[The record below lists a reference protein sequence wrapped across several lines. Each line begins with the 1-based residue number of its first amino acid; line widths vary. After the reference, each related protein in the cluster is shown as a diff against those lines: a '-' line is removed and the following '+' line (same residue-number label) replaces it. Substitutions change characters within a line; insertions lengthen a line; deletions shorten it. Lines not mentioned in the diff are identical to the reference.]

1 MAQRVGVI
9 GLGDMGSG
17 IAKNL
22 IKAGFETAGFDLSP
36 ARMQA
41 FTDLGGVATANARET
56 GSGSHAVFV
65 MVMNGGQA
73 RSVIFEAD
81 GLLASMSPGSAILM
95 TATISAS
102 EIRGI
107 NRDLHGSGVDLIDT
121 PVSGGFPGA
130 QSGALTMMAAAPD
143 TVLDRNFPFMEAVSA
158 SIHRVGAEPGMGQTV
173 KACLQSLIGS
183 IFTATC
189 EATALAAVAGVDA
202 DVLRRVFATSSAGS
216 QAANT
221 AMENIIAGRFEKSG
235 SHIRTMYK
243 DMTLV
248 MDLAREL
255 GVPLFTAATAMQ
267 LFQAGITRC
276 PDGDNWA
283 VTTVTE
289 EIVGNGLRLGKSKQ

>member
-22 IKAGFETAGFDLSP
+22 IKAGFETGGYDLSP
-36 ARMQA
+36 ARMRA
-41 FTDLGGVATANARET
+41 FTDMGGAAAASPQEAGN
-56 GSGSHAVFV
+56 GSQAVFV
-65 MVMNGGQA
+65 MVMDGGQA
-73 RSVIFEAD
+73 RSVIFDAD
-81 GLLASMSPGSAILM
+81 GLLASMSPGSTILM
-95 TATISAS
+95 TATISATDV
-102 EIRGI
+102 RGI
-107 NRDLHGSGVDLIDT
+107 RSDLDGSGVDLVDT

-143 TVLDRNFPFMEAVSA
+143 AVLDKNRPFMEAVST

-189 EATALAAVAGVDA
+189 EASALAAVAGVDA
-202 DVLRRVFATSSAGS
+202 GVLQRVIATSSAGS
-216 QAANT
+216 QASGA
-221 AMENIIAGRFEKSG
+221 AMDNIVSGRFENSG

-243 DMTLV
+243 DMSLV

-255 GVPLFTAATAMQ
+255 GVPLLTAATATQ
-267 LFQAGITRC
+267 LFQAGITRY
-276 PDGDNWA
+276 PEGDNWA
-283 VTTVTE
+283 VAKITE
-289 EIVGNGLRLGKSKQ
+289 EIVGRGLRLKESDL